1 MTNYVFAFHG
11 GSMPKT
17 DEERDAIMAKWGAW
31 MGGLGDAIVNPGAPV
46 GLSTTVSAQ
55 GVEDNGGANPL
66 SGYMVVAATDIGSAV
81 KIAKGCPIIDN
92 NGSVEIAEAVSM

>member
-11 GSMPKT
+11 GSMPET

-46 GLSTTVSAQ
+46 GLSTTVSAE
-55 GVEDNGGANPL
+55 GVVDNGGANPL
-66 SGYMVVAATDIGSAV
+66 SGYMVVEAADISSAV
-81 KIAKGCPIIDN
+81 KIAKGCPIIEN

>member
-11 GSMPKT
+11 GKMPET
-17 DEERDAIMAKWGAW
+17 EEERETVMGKWGAW

-46 GLSTTVSAQ
+46 GMSTTVSAN
-55 GVEDNGGANPL
+55 GVDDNGGANPL
-66 SGYMVVAATDIGSAV
+66 SGYMVVEAADISSAV
-81 KIAKGCPIIDN
+81 KIAKTCPIIDN